1 MNTSGY
7 PVKKAKVRQYSND
20 AIDRT
25 IARVSSHLSSK
36 NIKGED
42 SKICNVLR
50 DILKKTTPL
59 NQSIFIRTFNELAN
73 DYDDQF
79 APLWPKQ
86 KRFYVHYWIATAKA
100 KFLNH
105 IQKIDDPDL
114 VSHANCLTHA
124 FLRDARHWSK

>member
-7 PVKKAKVRQYSND
+7 PDKKAKIRQYSD
-20 AIDRT
+20 SAIDRT
-25 IARVSSHLSSK
+25 IARVSFHLSNK
-36 NIKGED
+36 NNKGED
-42 SKICNVLR
+42 SRICDVLR
-50 DILKKTTPL
+50 EMLKNTTPL

-86 KRFYVHYWIATAKA
+86 KQFYVHYWVATAKA
-100 KFLNH
+100 KFMNH
-105 IQKIDDPDL
+105 IQKIDDQDL
-114 VSHANCLTHA
+114 VSHANCLAHA

>member
-7 PVKKAKVRQYSND
+7 PDKKAKVRQYSD
-20 AIDRT
+20 SAIDRT
-25 IARVSSHLSSK
+25 IARVSFHLSNK
-36 NIKGED
+36 NNKGED
-42 SKICNVLR
+42 SRICDVLR
-50 DILKKTTPL
+50 EMLKNTTPL

-86 KRFYVHYWIATAKA
+86 KSFYVHYWVATAKA
-100 KFLNH
+100 KFMNH
-105 IQKIDDPDL
+105 IQKIDDEKL
-114 VSHANCLTHA
+114 VSHANCLARA

>member
-7 PVKKAKVRQYSND
+7 PVKKAKVRQYSED

-86 KRFYVHYWIATAKA
+86 KCFYVHYWIATAKA

-105 IQKIDDPDL
+105 IQKIDDQDL
-114 VSHANCLTHA
+114 VSHANCLAHA

>member
-7 PVKKAKVRQYSND
+7 PDKKAKVRQYSD
-20 AIDRT
+20 SAIDRT
-25 IARVSSHLSSK
+25 IARVSFHLSSK

-42 SKICNVLR
+42 SRICDVLR
-50 DILKKTTPL
+50 DMLKNTTPL

-86 KRFYVHYWIATAKA
+86 KMFYVHYWVATAKA
-100 KFLNH
+100 KFMNH
-105 IQKIDDPDL
+105 IQKIDDEKL
-114 VSHANCLTHA
+114 VSHANCLARA

>member
-1 MNTSGY
+1 MNISDY
-7 PVKKAKVRQYSND
+7 PVKKAKVRQYSED
-20 AIDRT
+20 AIDCT
-25 IARVSSHLSSK
+25 IARVSSHLSGK

-86 KRFYVHYWIATAKA
+86 KRFYVHYWIVTAKT

-105 IQKIDDPDL
+105 IQKIDDQNL
-114 VSHANCLTHA
+114 VLHANCLAHA
-124 FLRDARHWSK
+124 FLRDARHWNK